1 MDYGSMMRHPVT
13 VRSPVNIALIK
24 YWGKSDPVHVLPT
37 TTSVSLTLTDLYS
50 ETTIE
55 PATEFSFL
63 LNGVALVSQELQ
75 RVQRII
81 DFFPKEPI
89 KITSV
94 NSFPT
99 AAGLASSASGAAALS
114 VALNH
119 YFKRDVSFDELVK
132 MTRLGSGSAVRS
144 LVDGFAVWHQAG
156 HVEQLDNPFTD
167 LRMIVC
173 IVSDQKKAISS
184 REAMKITYATAPHY
198 ANWVRASQD
207 DYRSIRQAIL
217 NAHLNEVG
225 SIMERNSD
233 RLHAI
238 MKESEPSIVYQ
249 TEVSR
254 NLLLFVQTMR
264 SNGIFAYAT
273 MDAGPNVK
281 ILTTEKDVNR
291 LVGSLKET
299 MNIPFIVSRIG
310 GFSHVV

>member
-1 MDYGSMMRHPVT
+1 MMREQIT

-24 YWGKSDPVHVLPT
+24 YWGKADSVNVLPT
-37 TTSVSLTLTDLYS
+37 TTSISLTLTDLYS

-55 PATEFSFL
+55 PASQFSFL
-63 LNGVALVSQELQ
+63 LNGVALTSQELQ
-75 RVQRII
+75 RVQKII
-81 DFFPKEPI
+81 DFFPNEPI

-156 HVEQLDNPFTD
+156 HVEQLDNPFSD
-167 LRMIVC
+167 LRMVVC
-173 IVSDQKKAISS
+173 VVSDQKKAISS
-184 REAMKITYATAPHY
+184 REAMKVTQATAPNY
-198 ANWVRASQD
+198 DQWVRASQD
-207 DYRSIRQAIL
+207 DYRAMRHAIL
-217 NAHLNEVG
+217 NAQLNDVG
-225 SIMERNSD
+225 VIMERNSD

-238 MKESEPSIVYQ
+238 MKESQPSIVYQ
-249 TEVSR
+249 TDVSHS
-254 NLLLFVQTMR
+254 LLLLVQTMR
-264 SNGIFAYAT
+264 KKGIFAYAT

-281 ILTTEKDVNR
+281 ILTTHHDVDH
-291 LVGSLKET
+291 VIASLKET
-299 MNIPFIVSRIG
+299 VNVPFIVSRIG
-310 GFSHVV
+310 GFSRVI

>member
-1 MDYGSMMRHPVT
+1 MIRESVK

-24 YWGKSDPVHVLPT
+24 YWGKADPVNVRPT
-37 TTSVSLTLTDLYS
+37 TTSVSLTLTDLFS

-55 PATEFSFL
+55 PAPAFSFI
-63 LNGVALVSQELQ
+63 LNGVALTSQELQ
-75 RVQRII
+75 RVKKII
-81 DFFPKEPI
+81 DFFPNEPI

-156 HVEQLDNPFTD
+156 HIEQLDNPFSD
-167 LRMIVC
+167 LRMVVC
-173 IVSDQKKAISS
+173 VVSDQKKAISS
-184 REAMKITYATAPHY
+184 REAMKVTQATAPNY
-198 ANWVRASQD
+198 DQWVRASQD
-207 DYRSIRQAIL
+207 DYRAMRHAIL
-217 NAHLNEVG
+217 NAQLNDVG
-225 SIMERNSD
+225 VIMERNSD

-238 MKESEPSIVYQ
+238 MNESQPSIVYQ
-249 TEVSR
+249 TDVSHA
-254 NLLLFVQTMR
+254 LLSLVQTMR
-264 SNGIFAYAT
+264 TKGIFAYAT

-281 ILTTEKDVNR
+281 ILTTHHDVDR
-291 LVGSLKET
+291 VIASLKET
-299 MNIPFIVSRIG
+299 VHVPFIVSRIG
-310 GFSHVV
+310 GFSRVV

>member
-1 MDYGSMMRHPVT
+1 MMREQIT

-24 YWGKSDPVHVLPT
+24 YWGKADSVNVLPT
-37 TTSVSLTLTDLYS
+37 TTSISLTLTDLYS

-55 PATEFSFL
+55 PASQFSFL
-63 LNGVALVSQELQ
+63 LNGVALTSQELQ
-75 RVQRII
+75 RVQKII
-81 DFFPKEPI
+81 DFFPNEPI

-156 HVEQLDNPFTD
+156 HVEQLDNPFSD
-167 LRMIVC
+167 LRMVVC
-173 IVSDQKKAISS
+173 VVSDQKKAISS
-184 REAMKITYATAPHY
+184 REAMKVTQATAPNY
-198 ANWVRASQD
+198 DQWVRASQD
-207 DYRSIRQAIL
+207 DYRAMRHAIL
-217 NAHLNEVG
+217 NAQLNDVG
-225 SIMERNSD
+225 VIMERNSD

-238 MKESEPSIVYQ
+238 MKESQPSIVYQ
-249 TEVSR
+249 TDVSHS
-254 NLLLFVQTMR
+254 LLLLVQTMR
-264 SNGIFAYAT
+264 KKGIFAYAT

-281 ILTTEKDVNR
+281 ILTTHHDVDY
-291 LVGSLKET
+291 VIASLKET
-299 MNIPFIVSRIG
+299 ISIPFIVSRIG
-310 GFSHVV
+310 GFSRVI

>member
-1 MDYGSMMRHPVT
+1 MMRESVT

-24 YWGKSDPVHVLPT
+24 YWGKADPVNVLPT
-37 TTSVSLTLTDLYS
+37 TTSISLTLTDLFS

-55 PATEFSFL
+55 PASVFSFI
-63 LNGVALVSQELQ
+63 LNGVELSPQERQ
-75 RVQRII
+75 RVQKILN
-81 DFFPKEPI
+81 FFPHEPI

-156 HVEQLDNPFTD
+156 HVEQLDNPFSD
-167 LRMIVC
+167 LRMVVC
-173 IVSDQKKAISS
+173 VVSDQKKVISS
-184 REAMKITYATAPHY
+184 REAMKVTQATAPNY
-198 ANWVRASQD
+198 AQWVRASQD
-207 DYRSIRQAIL
+207 DYRAMRHAIL
-217 NAHLNEVG
+217 NAQLNEVG
-225 SIMERNSD
+225 VIMERNSE

-238 MKESEPSIVYQ
+238 MKESQPSIVYQ
-249 TEVSR
+249 TEVSHT
-254 NLLLFVQTMR
+254 LLSLAQTMR
-264 SNGIFAYAT
+264 TNGIFAYAT

-281 ILTTEKDVNR
+281 LLTTHQDIDRV
-291 LVGSLKET
+291 VASLKET
-299 MNIPFIVSRIG
+299 VSIPFIVSRIG
-310 GFSHVV
+310 GFSRVI